1 MSTTTPPTRW
11 TRIRMG
17 RYTTWYRVG
26 MYNML
31 IVATGKRGRWT
42 WRIVDQAS
50 GCTVFAGTNA
60 LLRRRYY
67 RTFKEAKRVAW
78 SVMLGMSARW
88 TDNLYSN
95 ARMLKYLVKSDYF
108 FPEEEEAAL
117 KDIEFMRAQARH
129 RMIVERGGKHA
140 VCDLCGQKPDYRGL
154 QLHELIQRGMTV
166 HNSPARALSY
176 EPEMTALLCA
186 DCHSRAHNPEVRD
199 KLWQVN
205 YKRYGVERVK
215 KAFLRFQVA
224 YTRHGSTLDV
234 ALPVPEAQQGARIA
248 RARPPPEP
256 TATAQVLIGPVASTP
271 VNVDPIG
278 DRNVQ

>member
-67 RTFKEAKRVAW
+67 RSFKEAKRVAW

-95 ARMLKYLVKSDYF
+95 ARMLKYMVKTGYF
-108 FPEEEEAAL
+108 FPEEQEDAL

-186 DCHSRAHNPEVRD
+186 DCHSRAHNPEVRN

-205 YKRYGVERVK
+205 YRRYGVERVRRMFRQLK
-215 KAFLRFQVA
+215 TA
-224 YTRHGSTLDV
+224 YEAYGTTLNLD
-234 ALPVPEAQQGARIA
+234 L
-248 RARPPPEP
+248 PEP
-256 TATAQVLIGPVASTP
+256 EGPEYSERQHSTP
-271 VNVDPIG
+271 IASREVT
-278 DRNVQ
+278 R